1 MKQYQGYLIDLD
13 GTMYQGNQKIDGAA
27 EFIHYLN
34 EHEIPHLFV
43 TNNSTKE
50 PEQVADKLHT
60 MGVKANSNEVVTSA
74 LATAEFIAD
83 KDPGATVYMLGG
95 SGLRTA
101 LTEHGLKLRDDEFV
115 DYVVIGLDE
124 AVTYDKLGTAT
135 LAVRN
140 GAKFISTN
148 KDVSIPKERGFMP
161 GNGAITSV
169 VSVSTGVDPIFI
181 GKPEPI
187 IMNKALDI
195 LALDKKNV
203 AMIGDLYDTDILSGI
218 NIDIDTIHVQT
229 GVTTKEEL
237 AEKDIPPTYT
247 FADLNE
253 VIAELEGAD

>member
-1 MKQYQGYLIDLD
+1 
-13 GTMYQGNQKIDGAA
+13 
-27 EFIHYLN
+27 
-34 EHEIPHLFV
+34 
-43 TNNSTKE
+43 
-50 PEQVADKLHT
+50 
-60 MGVKANSNEVVTSA
+60 
-74 LATAEFIAD
+74 
-83 KDPGATVYMLGG
+83 
-95 SGLRTA
+95 
-101 LTEHGLKLRDDEFV
+101 
-115 DYVVIGLDE
+115 
-124 AVTYDKLGTAT
+124 
-135 LAVRN
+135 
-140 GAKFISTN
+140 
-148 KDVSIPKERGFMP
+148 MP